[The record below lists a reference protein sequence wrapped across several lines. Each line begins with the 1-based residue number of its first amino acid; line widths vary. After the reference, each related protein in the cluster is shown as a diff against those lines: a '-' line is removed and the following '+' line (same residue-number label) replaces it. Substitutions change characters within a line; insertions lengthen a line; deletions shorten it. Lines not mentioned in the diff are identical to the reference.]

1 VKNFGSFTLAI
12 FIAAQFSFAQES
24 PPDTTTPP
32 TAELEKSL
40 QEAPVTTPVA
50 AEPAPVESTTV
61 PLPKPV
67 VAEPEPVA
75 AETAMQTTTA
85 FVEEPSEIPIGLGL
99 RLGLG
104 ASNYRH
110 HKKVEPSD
118 PTHRAL
124 KLQPAFALSVG
135 LALQIGLSKGISI
148 SPELQYSLYRA
159 NNELKLEDK
168 NSKNMSRL
176 YEVGVYTHALELPV
190 QLRFN
195 LNDAAYLEFGPQVG
209 LNLYSKVY
217 KNADYYRPDLNLFT
231 FGIAGGAG
239 FNLSGILVGVR
250 VYSSVLEYANDND
263 TKGFPWSV
271 QFSITPYI
279 F

>member
-1 VKNFGSFTLAI
+1 MKYFGLFTLAI

-24 PPDTTTPP
+24 PPATATPP
-32 TAELEKSL
+32 TAEPEKPL
-40 QEAPVTTPVA
+40 QEVP
-50 AEPAPVESTTV
+50 EPAVLLEPD
-61 PLPKPV
+61 PV
-67 VAEPEPVA
+67 V
-75 AETAMQTTTA
+75 
-85 FVEEPSEIPIGLGL
+85 FVEEFYEIPIGFGL

-110 HKKVEPSD
+110 HKKLETSG
-118 PTHRAL
+118 PTHRVL

-135 LALQIGLSKGISI
+135 FALQVGFSKWVAV

-168 NSKNMSRL
+168 NSDKMSRL

-190 QLRFN
+190 LFRFN
-195 LNDAAYLEFGPQVG
+195 LGDAAYLELGPQVG

-217 KNADYYRPDLNLFT
+217 KNADYYRPDQNLFA
-231 FGIAGGAG
+231 FGVAGGGG

-250 VYSSVLEYANDND
+250 VYSGILEYAKDED

-271 QFSITPYI
+271 QFSTTPYI